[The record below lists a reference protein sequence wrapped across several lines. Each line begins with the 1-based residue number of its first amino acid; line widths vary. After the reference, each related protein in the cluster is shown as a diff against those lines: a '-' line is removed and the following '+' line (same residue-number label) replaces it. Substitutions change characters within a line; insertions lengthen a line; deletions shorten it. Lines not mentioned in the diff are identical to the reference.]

1 MWSVQCRNRL
11 WKQGKKAGET
21 QIKFPARKFRNHE
34 MIDFAN
40 ISHFYGLFS
49 VLFVNLSETSTSFT
63 RKTTSSYPSTGWLWG
78 ETVWATVF
86 PVAQTVKSVA
96 QVVAPKVILRGSKAF
111 LLSRS
116 SGSFCQDYL
125 AFSTYSRHGVQYR
138 LKALRRNPCRR
149 EACLRYDM
157 DVK

>member
-1 MWSVQCRNRL
+1 MPIYRTFVAYSPHYLLTYQKFL
-11 WKQGKKAGET
+11 LLLPEKQPHHTPQRGG
-21 QIKFPARKFRNHE
+21 FGR
-34 MIDFAN
+34 
-40 ISHFYGLFS
+40 
-49 VLFVNLSETSTSFT
+49 
-63 RKTTSSYPSTGWLWG
+63 

-86 PVAQTVKSVA
+86 PVAQTVKSFA

-116 SGSFCQDYL
+116 SGSFCQENL
-125 AFSTYSRHGVQYR
+125 PISTYSRHGVQYR

-149 EACLRYDM
+149 EASLRYDM